1 MPSALET
8 VKRLQEAGHF
18 VSIATG
24 RARYKAEKFRVANGF
39 KNMVCNGGHGIIY
52 DGELKENRPL
62 NYEAAKAVYDQ
73 ARELGY
79 GILYRDR

>member
-1 MPSALET
+1 MSKKFFFFDIDGTLTDRKTGRIVPSALET

-39 KNMVCNGGHGIIY
+39 K
-52 DGELKENRPL
+52 K
-62 NYEAAKAVYDQ
+62 
-73 ARELGY
+73 Y
-79 GILYRDR
+79 GMQWWTWDYL